1 MDVGI
6 IGLGLIGGSLA
17 KSIKTNT
24 EHRVYGYDLQDSVV
38 KRAQLVE
45 AIDGV
50 LDDEKLAQ
58 CKIVLIALYPDQIEA
73 CLKEYA
79 DKFPVGSIV
88 VDCGGIKRDIC
99 RLGQSLAANRGWTF
113 CGGHPM
119 AGIEK
124 SGFAAARQSLFA
136 KATMILVTHPDVKDL
151 AWLTMLKRFFLSLG
165 FGRIKIATPEEHDR
179 IIAYT
184 SQLAHVLSSAYV
196 KSPSAL
202 VHTGFSAGSFKDMT
216 RVATLVPDMWSQLFL
231 QNREPLLRELNGLI
245 ERLTQYRDA
254 IAQENREGLEM
265 LLAEGRDV
273 KAQVDA
279 LEKAA
284 MAQLEAEDVHSALR
298 AGRGTLLLFS

>member
-284 MAQLEAEDVHSALR
+284 MAQLEAEKKL
-298 AGRGTLLLFS
+298 

>member
-24 EHRVYGYDLQDSVV
+24 EHHVYGYDVQESVI

-50 LDDEKLAQ
+50 LDDERLAQ
-58 CKIVLIALYPDQIEA
+58 CKIVLVALYPDQIEA

-79 DKFPVGSIV
+79 DKFPEGAVV

-99 RLGQSLAANRGWTF
+99 KLGQALSAGRGWIF

-136 KATMILVTHPDVKDL
+136 KATMILVAHPDVKDL

-216 RVATLVPDMWSQLFL
+216 RVATLVPEMWSQLFL

-245 ERLTQYRDA
+245 ERLSQYRDA
-254 IAQENREGLEM
+254 IEQENREGLEM

-284 MAQLEAEDVHSALR
+284 MAQLEAEKKL
-298 AGRGTLLLFS
+298 

>member
-1 MDVGI
+1 MTMDVGI

-284 MAQLEAEDVHSALR
+284 MAQLEAEKKL
-298 AGRGTLLLFS
+298 

>member
-24 EHRVYGYDLQDSVV
+24 EHRVYGYDIQESVV

-45 AIDGV
+45 AIDGL

-58 CKIVLIALYPDQIEA
+58 CKIVLIALYPEQIEA

-79 DKFPVGSIV
+79 DKFPEGSVV

-99 RLGQSLAANRGWTF
+99 RLGQSLAANHGWTF

-124 SGFAAARQSLFA
+124 SGFSAARQSLFS

-254 IAQENREGLEM
+254 IEQENKEGLEM

-284 MAQLEAEDVHSALR
+284 MAQLEAEKKL
-298 AGRGTLLLFS
+298 

>member
-279 LEKAA
+279 LDKAA
-284 MAQLEAEDVHSALR
+284 MAQLEAEKKL
-298 AGRGTLLLFS
+298 